1 MATSRFSGPF
11 RPRLEALESRENPAT
26 IGWALNPPELST
38 GLTASDGSKT
48 RDTTLTYV
56 ATYSDPP
63 TVAPSAKSYS
73 VINGRVVDV
82 RQVTSTTYQVDIAPK
97 TGGRAPINVE
107 SFVLAGWLTGAPAS
121 STDSISY
128 FKNENQVPRTST
140 GSNPKGI
147 LPSSFTTLSNLVFT
161 FPSDINRTTVS
172 ASDFIVAGGTIT
184 LNTPTAGD
192 NRTISIDLN
201 ITATGGAAEVSIT
214 LRPGA
219 IEDTYGNSFKPA
231 PALRWTKDTVAPTA
245 TLSVSSG
252 TGEVGK
258 FVTVD
263 VAFSETITNFKPD
276 MISITQGG
284 TTIVPRVAGSR
295 AGWSFRFRVP
305 TTGAITITLNT
316 TGTVGTTLV
325 GDRSGNA
332 LTSSG
337 SLSVT
342 GFVPS

>member
-1 MATSRFSGPF
+1 MPASRLSGPI

-26 IGWALNPPELST
+26 VTWDLAPSEITTDSGN
-38 GLTASDGSKT
+38 KT

-56 ATYSDPP
+56 ADYS
-63 TVAPSAKSYS
+63 TAPSVTPTARSYT
-73 VINGRVVDV
+73 ITNGRVIS
-82 RQVTSTTYQVDIAPK
+82 VTPDSTDSTIFYVDIAPK
-97 TGGRAPINVE
+97 TGGRAPVTVT
-107 SFVLAGWLTGAPAS
+107 SFVNSGWTSGGPAS
-121 STDSISY
+121 STETIS
-128 FKNENQVPRTST
+128 FFRNENQIPRTAT

-147 LPSSFTTLSNLVFT
+147 LPSSLTTLSNLVFT

-172 ASDFIVAGGTIT
+172 TGDFLVTGGSIT
-184 LNTPTAGD
+184 LIAPTAGD
-192 NRTISIDLN
+192 NRTISLDLT

-219 IEDTYGNSFKPA
+219 IEDTYGNTFKPA
-231 PALRWTKDTVAPTA
+231 PALRWTKDDVAPTA
-245 TLSVSSG
+245 TLSIASG

-263 VAFSETITNFKPD
+263 VAFSETITNFKAD
-276 MISITQGG
+276 MISISQGG
-284 TTIVPRVAGSR
+284 TTIVPRVSGSR

-316 TGTVGTTLV
+316 SGTVGTTLV

-332 LTSSG
+332 LSTSS

-342 GFVPS
+342 GFIAS

>member
-26 IGWALNPPELST
+26 VSWDLAPSEITTNSGNN
-38 GLTASDGSKT
+38 T
-48 RDTTLTYV
+48 RDTILTYV
-56 ATYSDPP
+56 ADYS
-63 TVAPSAKSYS
+63 TAPSVTPTARSYT
-73 VINGRVVDV
+73 VTNGRVIS
-82 RQVTSTTYQVDIAPK
+82 VTPDSMDSTIFYVDIAPK
-97 TGGRAPINVE
+97 TGGRAPVTVS
-107 SFVLAGWLTGAPAS
+107 SFVNSGWTSGGLVS
-121 STDSISY
+121 STETIS
-128 FKNENQVPRTST
+128 FFRNENQIPRTST

-337 SLSVT
+337 SLTVT